1 MYDEPISALDV
12 SIQAQIM
19 NLLIELQEKR
29 KLTYLFVAHDLSMVK
44 HVSDRVAV
52 MYLGTM
58 VEIAPSEELYQN
70 PVHPYSRALLSAIP
84 LPDPDL
90 SKERKRI
97 LLEGDVPSPIDP
109 PLGCRFR
116 DRCRYATPLCSEQM
130 PQLKQIA
137 PGHYAACHLCG

>member
-97 LLEGDVPSPIDP
+97 LLEGDVPSPVDP

-137 PGHYAACHLCG
+137 PGHYAACNLCG